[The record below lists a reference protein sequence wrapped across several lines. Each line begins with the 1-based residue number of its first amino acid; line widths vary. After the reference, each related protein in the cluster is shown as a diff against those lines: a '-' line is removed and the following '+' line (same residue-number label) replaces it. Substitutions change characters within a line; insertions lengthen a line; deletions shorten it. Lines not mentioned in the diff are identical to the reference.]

1 MFHLLGLTKGLIK
14 PKAVWARRRFVLF
27 AVKSKKANKT
37 NSFVHFSGESTAR
50 PNCFWFYHAFSKA

>member
-37 NSFVHFSGESTAR
+37 NLFFVLWEILRCANLLLILSDL
-50 PNCFWFYHAFSKA
+50 